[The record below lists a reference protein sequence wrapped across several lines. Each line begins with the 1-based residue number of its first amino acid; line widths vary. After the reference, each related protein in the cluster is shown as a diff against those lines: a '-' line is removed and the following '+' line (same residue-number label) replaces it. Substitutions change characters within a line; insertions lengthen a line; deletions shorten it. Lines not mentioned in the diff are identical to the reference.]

1 MATMSQTE
9 EVEMRRLV
17 MLLVLASLTG
27 WPQTDNKVYFT
38 SNEANGLGWT
48 SMDQAGKISFV
59 VGMNTGGAV
68 LTAWAFAELPVC
80 SEHLKTKQYPMI
92 INGELIK
99 ELDKF
104 YETAANVPLPVSV
117 PVAMT
122 YLKLSGASKEDLET
136 LRASMLKAYV
146 K

>member
-1 MATMSQTE
+1 
-9 EVEMRRLV
+9 
-17 MLLVLASLTG
+17 
-27 WPQTDNKVYFT
+27 
-38 SNEANGLGWT
+38 
-48 SMDQAGKISFV
+48 
-59 VGMNTGGAV
+59 
-68 LTAWAFAELPVC
+68 
-80 SEHLKTKQYPMI
+80 MI

-99 ELDKF
+99 ELDQF

-117 PVAMT
+117 RVAMT